1 MDLPAGVRITVDPR
15 DLSEP
20 DLMDRVL
27 TSQALELIADLHRTF
42 EPRRAELLAAR
53 RERARELDAG
63 GSLDFSADTRE
74 IREDPDWRVADPAP
88 GLEDRR
94 VEITGPTDKKM
105 AINALNS
112 GAKGWLADLE
122 DANSPLFENMLA
134 GQANLRDSVDGSSL
148 SFRQADGKEYALNEG
163 PHAVPVVRPRGWHL
177 PEKHVLVDDQPVS
190 GGIFDFAL
198 YLLHSGQA
206 QIDAGRG
213 PYYYLPKM
221 ESHLEARLWND
232 VFVQAQEAV
241 GIPRGTVRAT
251 VLIETYPAAFCME
264 EILYELREHSAGLN
278 AGRWDY
284 LFSVIKKFRTRGTD
298 YLLPD
303 RNQVTMTAPFMR
315 AYAELLVRTCHKRG
329 AHAIGGMAAFIPSR
343 RDQEANEKA
352 LAKVREDKE
361 REARAGYDGSW
372 VAHPDLV
379 PVCREIF
386 DSVLGD
392 KPNQR
397 DNLREDVHVT
407 AADLLDVKSTEG
419 DWTEAGLRNNVSV
432 GLQYLNAWLGGNGA
446 VAIYGLMED
455 AATAEISRAQVWQ
468 WIALG
473 VEITTEDGGTRKVT
487 REWADEVIDEELERI
502 REVIGD
508 EAFTKGRYDEARNLY
523 REMALSDDFAEFLTL
538 PAYESMP

>member
-112 GAKGWLADLE
+112 GAKVWLADLE

-134 GQANLRDSVDGSSL
+134 GQANLRDSIDGTSL

>member
-1 MDLPAGVRITVDPR
+1 
-15 DLSEP
+15 
-20 DLMDRVL
+20 
-27 TSQALELIADLHRTF
+27 
-42 EPRRAELLAAR
+42 
-53 RERARELDAG
+53 
-63 GSLDFSADTRE
+63 
-74 IREDPDWRVADPAP
+74 
-88 GLEDRR
+88 
-94 VEITGPTDKKM
+94 
-105 AINALNS
+105 
-112 GAKGWLADLE
+112 
-122 DANSPLFENMLA
+122 
-134 GQANLRDSVDGSSL
+134 
-148 SFRQADGKEYALNEG
+148 
-163 PHAVPVVRPRGWHL
+163 
-177 PEKHVLVDDQPVS
+177 VLVDDEPVS

-232 VFVQAQEAV
+232 VFIRAQEAV

-379 PVCREIF
+379 PVCQEIF
-386 DSVLGD
+386 DSILGD

-473 VEITTEDGGTRKVT
+473 VEVTTEDGGTRKVT

-502 REVIGD
+502 REVIGE
-508 EAFTKGRYDEARNLY
+508 EAFDKGRYEEAKDLY
-523 REMALSDDFAEFLTL
+523 REMALSDEFAEFLTL

>member
-1 MDLPAGVRITVDPR
+1 MDLPAGVRLTVDPK
-15 DLSEP
+15 DLSDP
-20 DLMDRVL
+20 DLLDRVL

-53 RERARELDAG
+53 RERAQELDAG
-63 GSLDFSADTRE
+63 GSLDFSADTKE

-112 GAKGWLADLE
+112 GAKVWLADLE

-134 GQANLRDSVDGSSL
+134 GQANLRDSIDGTSL
-148 SFRQADGKEYALNEG
+148 SFQQADGKEYALNEG

-177 PEKHVLVDDQPVS
+177 PEKHVLVDDEPVS

-232 VFVQAQEAV
+232 VFIRAQEAV

-379 PVCREIF
+379 PVCQEIF
-386 DSVLGD
+386 DSILGD

-473 VEITTEDGGTRKVT
+473 VEVTTEDGGTRKVT

-502 REVIGD
+502 REVIGE
-508 EAFTKGRYDEARNLY
+508 EAFDKGRYEEAKSLY
-523 REMALSDDFAEFLTL
+523 REMALSDEFAEFLTL